1 MIPKNISYEELKKQ
15 YTEFK
20 INCSHMLGKEISN
33 GVVIAKD
40 YKDGSSAKVCQTIL
54 GLKKQGYDTETIV
67 DSIDSSLDKHLE
79 SVVLLISNNEK
90 HYKR

>member
-15 YTEFK
+15 YPEFK

-40 YKDGSSAKVCQTIL
+40 YKDGSSFTAKVKTIL
-54 GLKKQGYDTETIV
+54 GLKKTRI
-67 DSIDSSLDKHLE
+67 
-79 SVVLLISNNEK
+79 
-90 HYKR
+90 